1 MVVNGVSTSIDVDID
16 DLLMEMSDTEKVDLM
31 VELMNESDVT
41 SKEVADAIDRSLLDA
56 DNIVQVLKDKGVVED
71 DVDDEPVIATCV
83 EVYGVD
89 FDSCNDQ
96 EEFISKVLEKMPP
109 YELKKAL
116 CNALWVDNYN
126 HESMLRE
133 KLEKIITAK

>member
-1 MVVNGVSTSIDVDID
+1 MVVSSVSTSIDVDID

-31 VELMNESDVT
+31 VELMNEHDVT

-56 DNIVQVLKDKGVVED
+56 DNVVQVLKDKGVVED
-71 DVDDEPVIATCV
+71 DADDEPEIATCV
-83 EVYGVD
+83 EIYGVD
-89 FDSCNDQ
+89 FDSCNGQ

-116 CNALWVDNYN
+116 CNALWVDNYYN
-126 HESMLRE
+126 ERMLRE

>member
-16 DLLMEMSDTEKVDLM
+16 DLLTEMSDTEKVDLM

-41 SKEVADAIDRSLLDA
+41 SKEVADAIERSLIDA
-56 DNIVQVLKDKGVVED
+56 DNVVQVLKDKGVVED
-71 DVDDEPVIATCV
+71 DADDEPVIATCV

-89 FDSCNDQ
+89 FDSCNGQ
-96 EEFISKVLEKMPP
+96 EDFISKVLEKMPP